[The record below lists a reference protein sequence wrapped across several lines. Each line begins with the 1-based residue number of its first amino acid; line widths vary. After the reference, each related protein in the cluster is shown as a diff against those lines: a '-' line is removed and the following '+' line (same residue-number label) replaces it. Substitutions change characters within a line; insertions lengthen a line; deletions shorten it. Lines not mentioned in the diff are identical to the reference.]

1 MNDELTYVGVE
12 QVRIKK
18 LVDIW
23 ERGSTF
29 PATMLNQFKEKLNAP
44 NANGK
49 NLQLTDFNHIIKKI
63 IEKFS

>member
-1 MNDELTYVGVE
+1 MNSRILGAE

-23 ERGSTF
+23 ERGGTF
-29 PATMLNQFKEKLNAP
+29 PATMLSQYREKLNAP

-49 NLQLTDFNHIIKKI
+49 NLHSSRSSVFAKYR
-63 IEKFS
+63 KFP